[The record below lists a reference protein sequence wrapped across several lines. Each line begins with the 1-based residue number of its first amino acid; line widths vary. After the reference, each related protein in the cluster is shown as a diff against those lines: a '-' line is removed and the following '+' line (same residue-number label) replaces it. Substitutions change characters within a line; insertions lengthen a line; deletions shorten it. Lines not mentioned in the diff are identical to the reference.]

1 MAAKDKRE
9 KPAKKEIVPKK
20 YPMKEQPAAE
30 RIHNYKEVP
39 YGYDVETAVK
49 EAKRCLQ
56 CKKPV
61 CIGGCPVEIDIPA
74 FVQAIADEDFAEAI
88 RVMKLYNNLPAVCGR
103 VCPQEEQCEKVC
115 VLAKKH
121 EPVAIGRLERFIA
134 DYDYEHN
141 VAPPPEVA
149 PATGKKVAIVGS
161 GPAGLTAAGDLARM
175 GHDVTL
181 YEAFHATGG
190 VLRYG
195 IPEFRLP
202 KAILDQEVEYV
213 KSLGVKVECNMVI
226 GKVFT
231 VRELFAELGFGAV
244 FIGTGA
250 GLPRWMKVPGENL
263 VGVYSA
269 NEWLT
274 RINLM
279 RAYEFP
285 EYDTPIWAGKNVA
298 VIGGG
303 NTAMDSVRT
312 ALRMGA
318 DTATIYYRRSEHEM
332 PARNEEIEH
341 AREEGVRFE
350 FLVSPD
356 AVLGNEDDWV
366 RGMKMCRME
375 LGEPDESGRRRPVR
389 CDGSQYDVACDMV
402 VVAVG
407 TYPNPIIPEATP
419 ELELTKWGTIKID
432 EETGMTSVPGVFAGG
447 DIVTGG
453 ATVISAMGAGKRAG
467 RGIDAYLSTE

>member
-1 MAAKDKRE
+1 MARDENKE
-9 KPAKKEIVPKK
+9 KPAKKEIIPEK
-20 YPMKEQPAAE
+20 YPMPEQPAAE

-39 YGYDVETAVK
+39 YGYDVATAVK
-49 EAKRCLQ
+49 EAHRCLQ

-74 FVQAIADEDFAEAI
+74 FIKAIAEEDFAEAI
-88 RVMKLYNNLPAVCGR
+88 RVMKSYNNLPAVCGR
-103 VCPQEEQCEKVC
+103 VCPQEDQCEKVC
-115 VLAKKH
+115 VLEKKF
-121 EPVAIGRLERFIA
+121 EPVAVGRLERFIA

-141 VAPPPEVA
+141 IAPPTEIA
-149 PATGKKVAIVGS
+149 PAKNKKVAVVGA

-175 GHDVTL
+175 GYDVTL
-181 YEAFHATGG
+181 YEAFHDTGG

-213 KSLGVKVECNMVI
+213 KGLGVKVECNMVI

-231 VRELFAELGFGAV
+231 IKELFNDFAFEAI

-263 VGVYSA
+263 IGVYSA

-312 ALRMGA
+312 GLRMGA
-318 DTATIYYRRSEHEM
+318 EKATIYYRRSEIEM
-332 PARNEEIEH
+332 PARIEEIHH
-341 AREEGVRFE
+341 AREEGVEFN
-350 FLVSPD
+350 FLVTPD
-356 AVLGNEDDWV
+356 RVLGTDDGWV
-366 RGMKMCRME
+366 RGMELCRME

-389 CDGSQYDVACDMV
+389 CEGSQFEVECDMV

-407 TYPNPIIPEATP
+407 TYPNPIIPETTP
-419 ELELTKWGTIKID
+419 ELELTKWRTIKID

-453 ATVISAMGAGKRAG
+453 ATVISAMGAGKRAA
-467 RGIDAYLSTE
+467 RGIDAYLSSE

>member
-9 KPAKKEIVPKK
+9 KPAKKEIVPEK
-20 YPMKEQPAAE
+20 YPMREQPASE
-30 RIHNYKEVP
+30 RIRNYKEVP

-56 CKKPV
+56 CKKAV
-61 CIGGCPVEIDIPA
+61 CIEGCPVEIDIPA
-74 FVQAIADEDFAEAI
+74 FVQAIADEDFGEAI
-88 RVMKLYNNLPAVCGR
+88 RVMKSYNNLPAVCGR
-103 VCPQEEQCEKVC
+103 VCPQEEQCEQVC
-115 VLAKKH
+115 VLGKKN

-141 VAPPPEVA
+141 VAPPPEIA
-149 PATGKKVAIVGS
+149 AAKGKKVAIVGS

-175 GHDVTL
+175 GYDVTL

-231 VRELFAELGFGAV
+231 VRELFDELGFGAV

-250 GLPRWMKVPGENL
+250 GLPRWMKVPGENFI
-263 VGVYSA
+263 GVYSA

-285 EYDTPIWAGKNVA
+285 QYDTPIWAGKNVA

-318 DTATIYYRRSEHEM
+318 DAATIYYRRSEVEM

-341 AREEGVRFE
+341 ARQEGVRFD
-350 FLVSPD
+350 FLVTPD
-356 AVLGNEDDWV
+356 RVLGTEDGWV
-366 RGMKMCRME
+366 RGMEMCRME
-375 LGEPDESGRRRPVR
+375 LGEPDDSGRRRPVR
-389 CDGSQYDVACDMV
+389 CEGSQFEVECDMI

-407 TYPNPIIPEATP
+407 TYPNPIIPETTP
-419 ELELTKWGTIKID
+419 ELEVTKWGTIKID

-453 ATVISAMGAGKRAG
+453 ATVISAMGAGKRAA
-467 RGIDAYLSTE
+467 RGIDAYLSNE

>member
-1 MAAKDKRE
+1 MAGKEEKE

-20 YPMKEQPAAE
+20 FPMPEQPPAE
-30 RIHNYKEVP
+30 RVRNFKEVP
-39 YGYDVETAVK
+39 YGYDVKTAVE

-56 CKKPV
+56 CKKPFCV
-61 CIGGCPVEIDIPA
+61 AGCPVEIDIPA
-74 FVQAIADEDFAEAI
+74 FVQAIADEDFPEAI
-88 RVMKLYNNLPAVCGR
+88 RVMKSYNNLPAVCGR
-103 VCPQEEQCEKVC
+103 VCPQEDQCEKVC

-134 DYDYEHN
+134 DYDYEHKI
-141 VAPPPEVA
+141 APPTEIA
-149 PATGKKVAIVGS
+149 PSKGKKVAIVGS

-175 GHDVTL
+175 GYDVTL

-231 VRELFAELGFGAV
+231 IKELLGEVGFDAT

-250 GLPRWMKVPGENL
+250 GLPRWMNVPGENL
-263 VGVYSA
+263 IGVYSA

-279 RAYEFP
+279 RAFEFP

-318 DTATIYYRRSEHEM
+318 ETATIYYRRSEHEM
-332 PARNEEIEH
+332 PARIEEIHH
-341 AREEGVRFE
+341 AREEGVQFD
-350 FLVSPD
+350 FLVAPD
-356 AVLGNEDDWV
+356 RVLGTADDWV
-366 RGMKMCRME
+366 SGMELCRME

-389 CDGSQYDVACDMV
+389 LEGSQFEVECDMV

-453 ATVISAMGAGKRAG
+453 ATVISAMGAGKSAA
-467 RGIDAYLSTE
+467 RGIDAYLSKK

>member
-1 MAAKDKRE
+1 MAGNGNNE
-9 KPAKKEIVPKK
+9 KPAKKKIIPEKC
-20 YPMKEQPAAE
+20 PMSEQPPAE
-30 RIHNYKEVP
+30 RIRNFGEVP
-39 YGYDVETAVK
+39 YGYDVETAVE
-49 EAKRCLQ
+49 EARRCLQ

-61 CIGGCPVEIDIPA
+61 CIDGCPVEIDIPG
-74 FVQAIADEDFAEAI
+74 FIEAIAEEDFAEAI
-88 RVMKLYNNLPAVCGR
+88 RVMKSFNNLPAVCGR
-103 VCPQEEQCEKVC
+103 VCPQEDQCEKVC
-115 VLAKKH
+115 VLAKKF
-121 EPVAIGRLERFIA
+121 ESVAIGRLERFIA
-134 DYDYEHN
+134 DYDYKHG
-141 VAPPPEVA
+141 VAPPAEIA
-149 PATGKKVAIVGS
+149 PTKGKKVAIVGS

-175 GHDVTL
+175 GYDVTL
-181 YEAFHATGG
+181 YEAFHAAGG

-202 KAILDQEVEYV
+202 KAILDQEVDYV

-231 VRELFAELGFGAV
+231 IKELLAELKFEAA

-250 GLPRWMKVPGENL
+250 GLPRWMKIAGENL
-263 VGVYSA
+263 IGVYSA

-279 RAYEFP
+279 RAFEFP

-318 DTATIYYRRSEHEM
+318 ETAKIYYRRGEKEM
-332 PARNEEIEH
+332 PARIEEIHH
-341 AREEGVRFE
+341 AREEGVKFD
-350 FLVSPD
+350 FLVAPD
-356 AVLGNEDDWV
+356 RVLGTDDGWV
-366 RGMKMCRME
+366 RGMELCRME

-389 CDGSQYDVACDMV
+389 CEGSQFEVECDMV

-407 TYPNPIIPEATP
+407 TYPNPIIPETTP
-419 ELELTKWGTIKID
+419 ELELTKWGTIMVD
-432 EETGMTSVPGVFAGG
+432 EEPGMTGIQGVFAGG

-453 ATVISAMGAGKRAG
+453 ATVISAMGAGKRAA
-467 RGIDAYLSTE
+467 RGIDAYLTDK

>member
-1 MAAKDKRE
+1 MAE
-9 KPAKKEIVPKK
+9 EKKEKKKVVREK
-20 YPMKEQPAAE
+20 YPMREQPPAE
-30 RIHNYKEVP
+30 RVRNYKEVP
-39 YGYDVETAVK
+39 YGYDVETAVA
-49 EAKRCLQ
+49 EASRCLA
-56 CKKPV
+56 CKDSP

-74 FVQAIADEDFAEAI
+74 FVRAIADRDFAEAI
-88 RVMKLYNNLPAVCGR
+88 RVMKSYNNLPAVCGR
-103 VCPQEEQCEKVC
+103 VCPQETQCEQLC
-115 VLAKKH
+115 ILGKKF

-134 DYDYEHN
+134 DYDYEHK
-141 VAPPPEVA
+141 VAPPPKID
-149 PATGKKVAIVGS
+149 PPKGKKVAVVGA

-175 GHDVTL
+175 GYGVVL
-181 YEAFHATGG
+181 YEAFHDTGG

-202 KAILDQEVEYV
+202 KAILDKEVDYV
-213 KSLGVKVECNMVI
+213 RSLGVKVECNMVI

-231 VRELFAELGFGAV
+231 VEELLGEMGFGAV

-250 GLPRWMKVPGENL
+250 GLPRWMGVPGENL
-263 VGVYSA
+263 IGVYSS

-285 EYDTPIWAGKNVA
+285 KYDTPIWPGKNVI

-318 DTATIYYRRSEHEM
+318 DKASIYYRRSEKEM
-332 PARNEEIEH
+332 PARVEEYHH
-341 AREEGVRFE
+341 AQQEGVQFR
-350 FLVSPD
+350 FLVAPTK
-356 AVLGNEDDWV
+356 VMGTDDGWV
-366 RGMKMCRME
+366 RGMEFVEME
-375 LGEPDESGRRRPVR
+375 LGEPDESGRRRPIEKK
-389 CDGSQYDVACDMV
+389 GSNFEVDCDMV

-407 TYPNPIIPEATP
+407 TFPNPIIPEATP
-419 ELELTKWGTIKID
+419 QLELTKWRTIKVD
-432 EETGMTSVPGVFAGG
+432 EETGASSIPGVFAGG

-453 ATVISAMGAGKRAG
+453 ATVISAMGAGKRAA
-467 RGIDAYLSTE
+467 RGIDAYLSGNK

>member
-1 MAAKDKRE
+1 
-9 KPAKKEIVPKK
+9 
-20 YPMKEQPAAE
+20 
-30 RIHNYKEVP
+30 
-39 YGYDVETAVK
+39 
-49 EAKRCLQ
+49 
-56 CKKPV
+56 
-61 CIGGCPVEIDIPA
+61 VEIDIPA
-74 FVQAIADEDFAEAI
+74 FVQAIADEDFPEAI
-88 RVMKLYNNLPAVCGR
+88 RVMKSYNNLPAVCGR
-103 VCPQEEQCEKVC
+103 VCPQEDQCEKVC

-141 VAPPPEVA
+141 IAPPTEIA
-149 PATGKKVAIVGS
+149 PSQGKKVAVVGS

-175 GHDVTL
+175 GYDVTL

-202 KAILDQEVEYV
+202 KAILDQEVEYI

-231 VRELFAELGFGAV
+231 IKELLGEVGFDAA

-263 VGVYSA
+263 IGVYSA

-279 RAYEFP
+279 RAFEFP

-318 DTATIYYRRSEHEM
+318 ETAAIYYRRSEHEM
-332 PARNEEIEH
+332 PARIEEIHH
-341 AREEGVRFE
+341 AREEGVQFD
-350 FLVSPD
+350 FLVAPERI
-356 AVLGNEDDWV
+356 LGTESDWV
-366 RGMKMCRME
+366 RGMELCRMD

-389 CDGSQYDVACDMV
+389 REGSQFEVECDMV

-407 TYPNPIIPEATP
+407 TYPNPIVPEATP
-419 ELELTKWGTIKID
+419 ELELTKWGTIKTD

-453 ATVISAMGAGKRAG
+453 ATVISAMGAGKRAA
-467 RGIDAYLSTE
+467 RGIDVYLSNK